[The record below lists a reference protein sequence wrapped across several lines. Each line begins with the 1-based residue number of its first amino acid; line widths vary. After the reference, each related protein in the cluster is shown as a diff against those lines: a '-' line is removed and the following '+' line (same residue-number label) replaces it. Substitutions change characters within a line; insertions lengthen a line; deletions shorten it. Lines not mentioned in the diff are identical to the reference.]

1 MILLLKSKEW
11 YSKKRSKYIDGGQS
25 KEHLFKY
32 GARILTEGRAKNEI
46 VNTEQTCRQQIELQR
61 MICKKS
67 SKQQEEQAWYC
78 KYRAIILTG
87 GRARILYWIQSK
99 HTNNTKSK
107 KYFIEYR
114 ANILTAG
121 RATNVIFNT
130 EQTY

>member
-46 VNTEQTCRQQIELQR
+46 VNTEQTCRQQI
-61 MICKKS
+61 
-67 SKQQEEQAWYC
+67 
-78 KYRAIILTG
+78 ILTG